1 MSVLGLAGNN
11 PWIAL
16 AVIYAV
22 TTLLTE
28 VITNNAAAAVV
39 FPIALS
45 LSQNL
50 GVSFLPFAVAI
61 MIGASAS
68 FSTPIGYQTNLMV
81 YGPGGY
87 KFTDFMRVGIPFNL
101 MFWGLTVLIAPR
113 IFPF

>member
-1 MSVLGLAGNN
+1 MVLGLAESN

-16 AVIYAV
+16 AAVYAI

-45 LSQNL
+45 LAQGL
-50 GVSFLPFAVAI
+50 EVSFLPFAVSI
-61 MIGASAS
+61 MIAASAS

-113 IFPF
+113 VFPF